1 MTDVIYIAN
10 DNVLQLSS
18 LTNGMTAALLGG
30 ATVTTTLLTATG
42 AGVTGATG
50 LTMSAVA
57 GATGNYRVTLPYTL
71 SLATGST
78 YTARI
83 GVTAGA
89 LHARW
94 DLPVRATTPAFPWA
108 APIG

>member
-1 MTDVIYIAN
+1 MDVILIAN
-10 DNVLQLSS
+10 DNVLQVSS
-18 LTNGMTAALLGG
+18 LTNGMTAALVGG
-30 ATVTTTLLTATG
+30 ATVTANLLTATG
-42 AGVTGATG
+42 ATVSGATG

-71 SLATGST
+71 TLTTGST

-83 GVTAGA
+83 AVVAGS

-94 DLPVRATTPAFPWA
+94 DLPVRATTRT
-108 APIG
+108 G